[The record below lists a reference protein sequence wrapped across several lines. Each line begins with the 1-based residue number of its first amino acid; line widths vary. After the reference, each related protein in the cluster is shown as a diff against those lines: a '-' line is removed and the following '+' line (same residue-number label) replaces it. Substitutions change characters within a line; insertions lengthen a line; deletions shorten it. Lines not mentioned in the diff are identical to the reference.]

1 MRRKLLTLAFAL
13 AAVLAAKA
21 GLFAPAAS
29 AASGCFRVDCN
40 TCCHTANGGLVCT
53 QRACP

>member
-13 AAVLAAKA
+13 AAVLSAEA
-21 GLFAPAAS
+21 GIFTPAS
-29 AASGCFRVDCN
+29 DAASGCFKVDCN
-40 TCCHTANGGLVCT
+40 TCCYTSTGGTVCT